1 MFKNGRVHLA
11 LRTGQGI
18 RNKPGDTSLIR
29 WIAVEG
35 LERNCVQPCSQ
46 WTSHDVELASSTDI
60 IWRKSS
66 LTDKPWRHSLHSPQL
81 IASILPTHTLA
92 LQPRKLGL
100 PDYKLHASYKLGTR
114 WEGIPRKTMVSSL
127 LHRMLELS
135 LQQMSLLGSGHTNTC
150 LSCKRCSFG
159 WVKGGC
165 SSFNRG
171 LYGCWRDRLVWG
183 TALKMRQVTFLT
195 EKLGQ
200 PLDNPQTGDTK
211 ARGCKWAFISL

>member
-114 WEGIPRKTMVSSL
+114 WEGIPRHWFPLFFTGCWSSL
-127 LHRMLELS
+127 SSRCHFWARATQTLASPVKDAALDESKGLLL
-135 LQQMSLLGSGHTNTC
+135 LQQGSVWLLNRQTSLGNC
-150 LSCKRCSFG
+150 LENETSNFSNWEVRATP
-159 WVKGGC
+159 
-165 SSFNRG
+165 R
-171 LYGCWRDRLVWG
+171 
-183 TALKMRQVTFLT
+183 
-195 EKLGQ
+195 
-200 PLDNPQTGDTK
+200 
-211 ARGCKWAFISL
+211 